1 MIMEAGKSQDL
12 QGESI
17 RWIPRRVNPV
27 VLAQRLAG
35 SGTRKSW
42 CFSASAKAEKKLMAQ
57 YKGRKNPLLLKGGSA
72 FLIPFFNSIQAFN
85 WLDETHSH

>member
-1 MIMEAGKSQDL
+1 MADMIMEAGKSQDL

-35 SGTRKSW
+35 SGTRKS
-42 CFSASAKAEKKLMAQ
+42 
-57 YKGRKNPLLLKGGSA
+57 
-72 FLIPFFNSIQAFN
+72 
-85 WLDETHSH
+85 